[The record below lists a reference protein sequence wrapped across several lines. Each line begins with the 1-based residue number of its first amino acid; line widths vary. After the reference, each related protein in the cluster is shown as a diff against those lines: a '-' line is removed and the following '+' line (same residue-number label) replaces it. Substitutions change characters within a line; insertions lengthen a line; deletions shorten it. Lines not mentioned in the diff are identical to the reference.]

1 MDTLTRRKFLQ
12 LSGAATV
19 GAVAPMLTLDEIAA
33 AASTR
38 PLPLGTPI
46 LIMVTLYGGNDGLN
60 TVVPYTDPIYFS
72 SRPDISY
79 APEKVL
85 KLDEQL
91 GLNPAMTGIKSMW
104 DQKKVAIV
112 RGVGYPKP
120 DRSHFTSM
128 AIW

>member
-1 MDTLTRRKFLQ
+1 MDTLSRRKFLQ
-12 LSGAATV
+12 LSGAAAV
-19 GAVAPMLTLDEIAA
+19 GAAAPLLTMEDIAHA
-33 AASTR
+33 AQAR

-91 GLNPAMTGIKSMW
+91 GLNPAMTGIKSLW

-120 DRSHFTSM
+120 NHSHFTSM
-128 AIW
+128 AI